1 MTWTT
6 SLRQIK
12 VWICKL
18 INPYMQYSDLY
29 GHDISRFWKSWNV
42 NDCAIFH
49 LHDPPIDFVGPT
61 TKQICLSSFHLL
73 ALLPH
78 FFIFILRF
86 EVYWLCCSERYIC
99 PNYSWLKVLLE
110 NILPNDCLFRYGEWF
125 WFIPKNISNLHMFKI
140 NCEYDKIIHLVNRC
154 NQPTN
159 CKLTFGIICIWNNLF
174 DKAPMSLQC
183 TSMLCKA
190 MFVALLSICKNRS
203 TLLRIPLSKIVHR
216 KEWQTSCGMIVRN
229 CIILLYLLAL

>member
-1 MTWTT
+1 MWMIAQYFIFMIHPLI
-6 SLRQIK
+6 SLDQQQNKFACLLFTYLR
-12 VWICKL
+12 
-18 INPYMQYSDLY
+18 YS
-29 GHDISRFWKSWNV
+29 H
-42 NDCAIFH
+42 IFS
-49 LHDPPIDFVGPT
+49 
-61 TKQICLSSFHLL
+61 SSFFVLK
-73 ALLPH
+73 
-78 FFIFILRF
+78 FIGCVVLK
-86 EVYWLCCSERYIC
+86 RYIC

-125 WFIPKNISNLHMFKI
+125 WFIPKNISNLHMFEI
-140 NCEYDKIIHLVNRC
+140 DCEYDKIIHLIQKNRC

-190 MFVALLSICKNRS
+190 MYVALLSICKNRS

-229 CIILLYLLAL
+229 CIILLYLLALKVKDVWEWRIISRDLRICFVSKLISCRYIYILNTFE